1 MLNCSAQIS
10 VAEKVQAYQR
20 NSISLCNN
28 DVQYLTSLQISIT
41 LAFVKKKKK
50 KEFEDSKCMLIW
62 LK

>member
-50 KEFEDSKCMLIW
+50 KRV
-62 LK
+62 